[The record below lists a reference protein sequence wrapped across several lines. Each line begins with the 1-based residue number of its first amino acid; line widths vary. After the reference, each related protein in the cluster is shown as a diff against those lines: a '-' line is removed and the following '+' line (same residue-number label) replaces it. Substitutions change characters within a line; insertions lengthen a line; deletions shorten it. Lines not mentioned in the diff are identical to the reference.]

1 MRIYINGEL
10 DNNIKK
16 DDVFLLSSIHLS
28 NDKCDDN
35 TILSE
40 NCMILDGIECECS
53 HENNTFSCR
62 WKGVDYYE
70 HNNEQKVTV
79 KDVIDRIVND
89 DLKVTN
95 LSGYVD
101 GNVTVSIKSII
112 IEDNYFRTTLHP
124 MLFLEPIEFVSLE
137 D

>member
-10 DNNIKK
+10 NKNLEK
-16 DDVFLLSSIHLS
+16 DESFLISSIHFS

-35 TILSE
+35 TIPSDD
-40 NCMILDGIECECS
+40 CMILDGIECECS

-70 HNNEQKVTV
+70 DNNEQRVTV
-79 KDVIDRIVND
+79 KDVINRIVDNN
-89 DLKVTN
+89 LKVTN
-95 LSGYVD
+95 LSGNVD
-101 GNVTVSIKSII
+101 GEVTVNITSII
-112 IEDNYFRTTLHP
+112 IQDNYFCTTLHP
-124 MLFLEPIEFVSLE
+124 MLHLEPIEFIG